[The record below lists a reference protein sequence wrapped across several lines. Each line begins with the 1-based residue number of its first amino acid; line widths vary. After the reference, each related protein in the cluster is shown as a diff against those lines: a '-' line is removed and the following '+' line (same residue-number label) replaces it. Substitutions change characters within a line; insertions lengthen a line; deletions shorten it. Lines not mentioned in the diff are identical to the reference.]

1 MHGDKVVTNAFNHG
15 DKSEGVSEIENSRSL
30 CASVSQKAY
39 ISFFLHLWTSLRI
52 FEQEESNDFSDA
64 WKANSWIDV
73 GSKHSAQKI
82 YKSYF
87 QTWIPPGKRKIKM
100 QSRWF
105 PDLNSTSNKASWSSY
120 FHISLYCGV
129 LLE

>member
-1 MHGDKVVTNAFNHG
+1 MHGDKVVTNVFNHG
-15 DKSEGVSEIENSRSL
+15 EKREGVSEIENSRSL
-30 CASVSQKAY
+30 CTSVSQKAY
-39 ISFFLHLWTSLRI
+39 ISFFLHLWASLRI
-52 FEQEESNDFSDA
+52 FEQEESNDSSDA
-64 WKANSWIDV
+64 WKANSWIDMD
-73 GSKHSAQKI
+73 SRHCAQKI

-105 PDLNSTSNKASWSSY
+105 PDLNSTSNTVSWPSY
-120 FHISLYCGV
+120 FHISLYHGV